1 MMDLDIGI
9 CSKEEKN
16 LKTKLL
22 SDYLYDNLK
31 LHNWWAY
38 KYFLCEV
45 LALGNVVGKFKKK
58 FKTIVVKKF

>member
-22 SDYLYDNLK
+22 SDYLYENLK

-45 LALGNVVGKFKKK
+45 LALGNVIGE
-58 FKTIVVKKF
+58 